1 MNRYLGSEFP
11 QILSK
16 DNVEYQQANLTVP
29 GLFIPLKL
37 FFWGNSLFFI
47 LPPAIVSSSFDPPP
61 GQEPYSLVF
70 DCTGDVAYDRP
81 EKVGY
86 IPPLFLI

>member
-11 QILSK
+11 QILEK

-29 GLFIPLKL
+29 GLFITSNCL
-37 FFWGNSLFFI
+37 FANSL
-47 LPPAIVSSSFDPPP
+47 LPPATVSSSFDPPS

-70 DCTGDVAYDRP
+70 DFTGDVAYDRP

-86 IPPLFLI
+86 VFLISHM